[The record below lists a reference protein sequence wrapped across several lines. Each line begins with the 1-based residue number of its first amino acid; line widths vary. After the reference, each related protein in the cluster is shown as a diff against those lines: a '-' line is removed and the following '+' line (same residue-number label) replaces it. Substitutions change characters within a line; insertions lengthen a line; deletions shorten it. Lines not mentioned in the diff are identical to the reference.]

1 METNYPKSF
10 DQLFS
15 VEYNCEEADKFIGQG
30 NPAAKILIVAKEWG
44 MDIKDKK
51 SGQLTIP
58 YIRGIK
64 DNFSDWRDKRYPSI
78 KDWFECGWDWNEYHP
93 LQPYK
98 GQVMVLDNKKEIQFN
113 NRGTSATWIA
123 YQKFINELLPDEL
136 KVQSREQLNFY
147 NYCFITELSSY
158 CMPMSRKESGTQ
170 ESINARIINPHGIL
184 RQQFFKEFP
193 VIILS
198 CYKYIDQ
205 YHIPIID
212 CFNDPTMQLKYEYKG
227 IIVSQEGYKGGL
239 PLYNNC
245 FSNYPLKKGEFIN
258 VHEGIDSNGKK
269 HLMLHTSHFQM
280 KTNAWIKALADVVI
294 NCIFRAKCT

>member
-1 METNYPKSF
+1 METGYPKSSF
-10 DQLFS
+10 DNLFT
-15 VEYNCEEADKFIGQG
+15 VEYECSEADKFIGQG

-44 MDIKDKK
+44 MNMTDPNSDQK
-51 SGQLTIP
+51 TIP

-64 DNFSDWRDKRYPSI
+64 DNFSDWRDKRHPSI

-98 GQVMVLDNKKEIQFN
+98 GQVMVLDNKNPDIHLN
-113 NRGTSATWIA
+113 NRGTSATWLA
-123 YQKFINELLPDEL
+123 YQRFINELLPAEL
-136 KVQSREQLNFY
+136 KVLSHQQLNFY

-158 CMPMSRKESGTQ
+158 PMPMSRKKQETQ
-170 ESINARIINPHGIL
+170 DSINARIINPKGIL
-184 RQQFFKEFP
+184 RKQFFKEFP

-212 CFNDPTMQLKYEYKG
+212 CFNDDDTLHLNYEYKG

-258 VHEGIDSNGKK
+258 VHEGIDCHGKK

-280 KTNAWIKALADVVI
+280 KTNAWIKALAKVVQPYL
-294 NCIFRAKCT
+294 AQ